1 LSKLIYFVVGEP
13 SGDILASRLMRAL
26 HETSPELRFTG
37 IGGDTMKSL
46 GFESLFPVAE
56 LSVMGFWEV
65 VPRLPLILRR
75 MNEVA
80 DDIAAKQPDILI
92 TVDSW
97 GFVSKLLQ
105 KLRKRGIKLPVIH
118 YVAPQVWAWKKGRA
132 AKTARLVDHLLCLLP
147 HEPPYFEKHGLKCTF
162 AGHPVIET
170 TAETSVD
177 TVDFRARNGISES
190 CTLLAVL
197 PGSRH
202 SEVSKLAPIFCT
214 VIGQLSAHF
223 PDLHLV
229 IPCVSAMESEVKT
242 AFAGVNVPYRIVL
255 GQHER
260 YNAFRA
266 SNFALAA
273 SGTVS
278 LELTACGTPHV
289 IAYKFNRFTNF
300 LATRLATTRF
310 ANLINILA
318 GQFVIPEFVLA
329 NCTAQQISPVVLNL
343 MQHPDKAQAIATEA
357 AQYLL
362 QLKPADAMPSAKAAS
377 VVLSYL
383 SNTNK

>member
-26 HETSPELRFTG
+26 REASPDLRFTG
-37 IGGDTMKSL
+37 MGGDAMKDL
-46 GFESLFPVAE
+46 GFESLFPISE

-75 MNEVA
+75 MKEVA
-80 DDIAAKQPDILI
+80 DDIAAKQPDVLI

-97 GFVSKLLQ
+97 GFVSKLLK
-105 KLRKRGIKLPVIH
+105 KLRKRGVKLPVIH

-132 AKTARLVDHLLCLLP
+132 AKVARLVNHLLCLLP
-147 HEPPYFEKHGLKCTF
+147 YEPPYFEKHGLACTF

-170 TAETSVD
+170 TAEMSAEP
-177 TVDFRARNGISES
+177 VDFRARYGIPEN
-190 CTLLAVL
+190 CTLLTVL

-202 SEVSKLAPIFCT
+202 SEVSKLAPVFCK
-214 VIGQLSAHF
+214 VIAQLSAHF
-223 PDLHLV
+223 PDLHLA
-229 IPCVSAMESEVKT
+229 IPTVSAMESEVKA
-242 AFAGVNVPYRIVL
+242 AFAGIGVPYQVVQ

-289 IAYKFNRFTNF
+289 IAYKFNPLTNF
-300 LATRLATTRF
+300 IIDRLATTRF

-318 GQFVIPEFVLA
+318 KKFVIPEFVLE
-329 NCTAQQISPVVLNL
+329 NCDEILIAPVVQDF
-343 MQHPDKAQAIATEA
+343 MQHPDKARTIADEA
-357 AQYLL
+357 AQYLQ

-383 SNTNK
+383 SNPSK